1 MTCECQMH
9 GKVFHSLGA
18 KTEKALSLYVFVA
31 VLGRLS
37 SSSDTDRND
46 LEDLRN
52 CSRSDKYPGLIPLI
66 DL

>member
-1 MTCECQMH
+1 MSN
-9 GKVFHSLGA
+9 GKVFQSLGA
-18 KTEKALSLYVFVA
+18 KSEKALSPYVLVT

-46 LEDLRN
+46 LEDLRT